1 MRNKN
6 LLSMLFIACMVLT
19 SCGNTVSD
27 DVEVPGTNTEKTNK
41 HISINLNEENTSIAL
56 SPQSRVFNT
65 DGKRYYAINIL
76 EKDNKNYIKYAYGL
90 FDGNAPVSAVM
101 TEGHKYRIEV
111 LEFRN
116 DKDTLYHEGDMFY
129 EPMKT
134 SDAKATQLKNAFVY
148 DKSVNLSGITTG
160 DTRIGAESSDTT
172 WYPRAYKYYAIVEE
186 FDPSSTDKLDITVK
200 RAFFGL
206 HFIITPPKH
215 GSVKLLFLR
224 NHTIEVNA
232 TDKAYDDEAFY
243 SFNQVSN
250 AAVEGYGTDVAI
262 EATWTSD
269 GKVIKQQKEM
279 VPIKRNAVTNL
290 TIGFS
295 GPKDIEQVIKEE
307 TTPLDTL
314 NHNWVITSE

>member
-6 LLSMLFIACMVLT
+6 LLSMLFIACMVLA

-27 DVEVPGTNTEKTNK
+27 DVEVPGTNTEKTTK
-41 HISINLNEENTSIAL
+41 PICINLNEENSSIAL

-65 DGKRYYAINIL
+65 NGKRYYAINIL
-76 EKDNKNYIKYAYGL
+76 EKDKKNYTKYAYGL
-90 FDGNAPVSAVM
+90 FDGSTPVSAVM

-134 SDAKATQLKNAFVY
+134 SDAKATQLKNVFVY
-148 DKSVNLSGITTG
+148 DKSVNLSGIVTG
-160 DTRIGAESSDTT
+160 NTRTGAEKKDTT
-172 WYPRAYKYYAIVEE
+172 WYPSAYKYYAIVDE
-186 FDPSSTDKLDITVK
+186 FDPSSADKLDITVK

-215 GSVKLLFLR
+215 GSVKLSFLR

-232 TDKAYDDEAFY
+232 TDKAYDDESFY
-243 SFNQVSN
+243 SFNQISN
-250 AAVEGYGTDVAI
+250 AAVEGYGTDICI

-279 VPIKRNAVTNL
+279 IPLKRNAVTNL

>member
-6 LLSMLFIACMVLT
+6 LLSMLFIACMVLA

-27 DVEVPGTNTEKTNK
+27 DVEVPGTNTEKSNK

-65 DGKRYYAINIL
+65 YGKRYYAINIL
-76 EKDNKNYIKYAYGL
+76 EKDKKNYIKYAYGL
-90 FDGNAPVSAVM
+90 FDGSTPVSAVM

-134 SDAKATQLKNAFVY
+134 SDAKATQLKNVFVY
-148 DKSVNLSGITTG
+148 DKSVNLSGIVTG
-160 DTRIGAESSDTT
+160 NTRTGAEKKDTT
-172 WYPRAYKYYAIVEE
+172 WYPRAYKYYAIVDE
-186 FDPSSTDKLDITVK
+186 FDPSSADKLDITVK

-206 HFIITPPKH
+206 HFIITPPNH
-215 GSVKLLFLR
+215 GSVKLFFLR

-232 TDKAYDDEAFY
+232 TDKAYDDESFY
-243 SFNQVSN
+243 SFNQISN
-250 AAVEGYGTDVAI
+250 AAVEGYGTDIAI

-279 VPIKRNAVTNL
+279 IPVKRNAVTNL

-307 TTPLDTL
+307 STPLDTL

>member
-27 DVEVPGTNTEKTNK
+27 DVEAFGTNTEKTNK

-56 SPQSRVFNT
+56 SPLSRVFNT

-172 WYPRAYKYYAIVEE
+172 WYPRAYKYYAIVDE
-186 FDPSSTDKLDITVK
+186 FDPSSADKLDITVK

-215 GSVKLLFLR
+215 GSVKLLFLAQP
-224 NHTIEVNA
+224 H
-232 TDKAYDDEAFY
+232 
-243 SFNQVSN
+243 
-250 AAVEGYGTDVAI
+250 
-262 EATWTSD
+262 
-269 GKVIKQQKEM
+269 
-279 VPIKRNAVTNL
+279 
-290 TIGFS
+290 
-295 GPKDIEQVIKEE
+295 
-307 TTPLDTL
+307 
-314 NHNWVITSE
+314 H